1 MRRTPLTIAAAAL
14 LLAACAAPGPDAAM
28 SESAAELRGVIE
40 IIDPVTRQVVVR
52 GEDGRAVTV
61 TLPPEARNFDQLA
74 PGDRVAA
81 TYSES
86 IAARMATPDD
96 RRETVIG
103 TAGGRAP
110 VGATPGAAAGMALT
124 SVVTWVG
131 YDAATTLA
139 TFTGPTG
146 LTHSV
151 AVPPEMR
158 DFAAARRPGDQ
169 VAIDYSEAMA
179 VGVVEI
185 GG

>member
-1 MRRTPLTIAAAAL
+1 MRRIPLTIAAAVL
-14 LLAACAAPGPDAAM
+14 SLSACAAPGPEAAV
-28 SESAAELRGVIE
+28 SESVAEMRGVIE

-61 TLPPEARNFDQLA
+61 TLPPEAHNFDQLE

-81 TYSES
+81 SYSES

-96 RRETVIG
+96 RRETMIG

-110 VGATPGAAAGMALT
+110 KGATPGVAAGMALT

-131 YDAATTLA
+131 YDAAAARA

-151 AVPPEMR
+151 IVPPEMR
-158 DFAAARRPGDQ
+158 AFAAARRPGDQ

-179 VGVVEI
+179 VGVEKI

>member
-1 MRRTPLTIAAAAL
+1 MRLAPIIVAAV
-14 LLAACAAPGPDAAM
+14 LLASACAAPGPTVAT
-28 SESAAELRGVIE
+28 SETAAEMRGVIE

-52 GEDGRAVTV
+52 GEDGRAVTL
-61 TLPPEARNFDQLA
+61 TLPPEARNFDQLR

-81 TYSES
+81 LYSES
-86 IAARMATPDD
+86 VAARMATPDD
-96 RRETVIG
+96 RRETLIG
-103 TAGGRAP
+103 TAAQRAP

-131 YDAATTLA
+131 YDPATALA

-158 DFAAARRPGDQ
+158 AFAAARRPGDQ

-179 VGVVEI
+179 VGVEKI

>member
-1 MRRTPLTIAAAAL
+1 MRRIPLAITALAL
-14 LLAACAAPGPDAAM
+14 LASACAAPEPVVV
-28 SESAAELRGVIE
+28 SAETTAQMRGVIE

-61 TLPPEARNFDQLA
+61 TLPPEARNFDQLK

-81 TYSES
+81 TYAES
-86 IAARMATPDD
+86 VAARMATPDD

-103 TAGGRAP
+103 TAAGRAP
-110 VGATPGAAAGMALT
+110 VGAAPGAAAGMALT

-131 YDAATTLA
+131 YDSATMIA

-151 AVPPEMR
+151 AVPAEMR
-158 DFAAARRPGDQ
+158 AFAAARRPGDL

-179 VGVVEI
+179 IGVEKI